1 MSEFLLADIGGTT
14 SRLAFASAGGK
25 PERIVTVANDSVAS
39 PEAMIARCLDGAAS
53 RPRAGV
59 LAIAGPVDGDE
70 IALTNRSWRFRLS
83 DLSARFGL
91 RFRALN
97 DFEALAWSLPRLGG
111 GDTRALGAPV
121 PDAAGVKVVV
131 GPGTGLGVAALVPI
145 GGSRAGSCGG
155 SWHVV
160 ASEGGHASFGPA
172 ARDEEPVFAQL
183 SAECGLISAE
193 HLLSGPGL
201 ARLHRAVNPGVMKL
215 TPEMILTQA
224 RAGNR
229 EARRTIAL
237 FVRLLGRFA
246 GDMALIFKATG
257 GVYLAGGVAMGL
269 GTLLD
274 ARLFR
279 AGFEAHPPHESL
291 LAAIPTSLI
300 TCEEPGLLGCAAY
313 AAQMAD
319 GDRS

>member
-14 SRLAFASAGGK
+14 SRLAFASAGGR

-39 PEAMIARCLDGAAS
+39 PEAMIAQCLDGAAS
-53 RPRAGV
+53 RPRAAV

-83 DLSARFGL
+83 DLSQRFGL

-97 DFEALAWSLPRLGG
+97 DFEALAWGLPLLSD
-111 GDTRALGAPV
+111 GDIRAIGAPAGK
-121 PDAAGVKVVV
+121 PHGVKVVV

-145 GGSRAGSCGG
+145 GGSRGG

-160 ASEGGHASFGPA
+160 ASEGGHASFGPV
-172 ARDEEPVFAQL
+172 ARDEEPVFARL
-183 SAECGLISAE
+183 SAEVGLISAE

-215 TPEMILTQA
+215 SPEMILTQA
-224 RAGNR
+224 RAGHR
-229 EARRTIAL
+229 EARRTVAL

-246 GDMALIFKATG
+246 GDMALIFKASG
-257 GVYLAGGVAMGL
+257 GVYVAGGVAMGL
-269 GTLLD
+269 GALLD
-274 ARLFR
+274 ERLFR
-279 AGFEAHPPHESL
+279 AAFEAHPPLQGL

-300 TCEEPGLLGCAAY
+300 TCEQPGLLGCAAF
-313 AAQMAD
+313 ASRMAN
-319 GDRS
+319 GE